1 MFQPEEPMK
10 TPTSIV
16 ATAALAALSVSLSP
30 ACQAETAP
38 PAARVETGAR
48 APDFSAAASDG
59 KTYTLAGLH
68 GKVVVL
74 YFYPKDDTPGCT
86 VEAKGFR
93 DADADLAALG
103 AVVLGV
109 SRDDLESHQKFVHK
123 YGLNFPLL
131 SDPDGKIHD
140 AFGAW
145 KEGSVFG
152 RTAMGVDR
160 STFVIDG
167 DGIVRK
173 AWHGVDP
180 GEHKAEVLAFVRTLV
195 GK

>member
-1 MFQPEEPMK
+1 MNRTFGRNR
-10 TPTSIV
+10 IV
-16 ATAALAALSVSLSP
+16 AAAVAALVGVGGGREAR
-30 ACQAETAP
+30 AEAGSSK
-38 PAARVETGAR
+38 VDTGMP
-48 APDFSAAASDG
+48 APDFRAQASTG
-59 KTYTLAGLH
+59 GTIGLADLK

-93 DADADLAALG
+93 DLADDFGKAG

-109 SRDDLESHQKFVHK
+109 SRDGLESHAKFARKH
-123 YGLNFPLL
+123 GLTFALL
-131 SDPDGKIHD
+131 ADPDGRIHD

-145 KEGSVFG
+145 KEGSIFG
-152 RTAMGVDR
+152 RSPLGVDR

-167 DGIVRK
+167 LGVVRK

-180 GEHKAEVLAFVRTLV
+180 DGHATRVLDFVRSLEPAR
-195 GK
+195 